1 MIKVENYYS
10 QETIL
15 RGVTKLRNYGGSM
28 SIKRNGRTWL
38 LAAVAVSVLAV
49 GCSTTPAEPQ
59 AAPATTVFVT
69 QTPEAP
75 IETAVPP
82 QEVIPTQEPQP
93 AAAKVTVP
101 NGVGKDYQTAQDLWR
116 AAGLIVAPATDAL
129 GANRLPIIDSNWV
142 VLSQIP
148 KAGTKVKSGSTIT
161 ATVKKYTDN

>member
-1 MIKVENYYS
+1 MIV
-10 QETIL
+10 
-15 RGVTKLRNYGGSM
+15 
-28 SIKRNGRTWL
+28 RTNRWSLVFFVVGASSL
-38 LAAVAVSVLAV
+38 LV
-49 GCSTTPAEPQ
+49 GCSTTATVPQ

-69 QTPEAP
+69 QTPEVP

-82 QEVIPTQEPQP
+82 QEVVPTQEPQP

-129 GANRLPIIDSNWV
+129 GANRLPVIDSNWV

-148 KAGTKVKSGSTIT
+148 EAGTKVESGSTIT
-161 ATVKKYTDN
+161 ATVKKYTDG

>member
-1 MIKVENYYS
+1 MGTTLMVNEIFEEIN
-10 QETIL
+10 
-15 RGVTKLRNYGGSM
+15 NGGIIVKFS
-28 SIKRNGRTWL
+28 SFSY
-38 LAAVAVSVLAV
+38 LAIVGLSLTALA
-49 GCSTTPAEPQ
+49 GCSTATPAPQ

-82 QEVIPTQEPQP
+82 QEVVPTQEPQP
-93 AAAKVTVP
+93 AAVKVKVP

-129 GANRLPIIDSNWV
+129 GANRIPIIDANWV

-148 KAGTKVKSGSTIT
+148 KAGTTVQSGSTIT
-161 ATVKKYTDN
+161 ATVKKFTDD

>member
-59 AAPATTVFVT
+59 AAPTTTVFVT

-116 AAGLIVAPATDAL
+116 AAGL
-129 GANRLPIIDSNWV
+129 LPIIDSNWV

-148 KAGTKVKSGSTIT
+148 KAGTKVESGSTIT
-161 ATVKKYTDN
+161 ATVKKYTDG